1 MTQELVF
8 PSGDQIILMDK
19 SEIAYRA
26 KTFAESMEGMA
37 GLKSA
42 SAIAKFQLML
52 AELEKNFK
60 DITLAEIR
68 KHQGGKVSAFGID
81 FAEMESGV
89 KYDYSANQIWNDL
102 QDKIDHLKAQQKD
115 VEAFC
120 KSLKSPTV
128 TVDPE
133 TGESFEWFPPSKS
146 STTTIKKTIK

>member
-1 MTQELVF
+1 MTTELVF
-8 PSGDQIILMDK
+8 PTGDQIILMDK

-42 SAIAKFQLML
+42 AAIAKFQLML

-60 DITLAEIR
+60 ETTLNEIR
-68 KHQGGKVSAFGID
+68 QHQGSKVSAFGIE
-81 FAEMESGV
+81 FSEMESGV
-89 KYDYSANQIWNDL
+89 KYDYSANEIWNDI
-102 QDKIDHLKAQQKD
+102 QDRIDQLKAQQKD
-115 VEAFC
+115 IEAFC
-120 KSLKSPTV
+120 KSLKAPTV

-133 TGESFEWFPPSKS
+133 TGESHEWFPPSKS